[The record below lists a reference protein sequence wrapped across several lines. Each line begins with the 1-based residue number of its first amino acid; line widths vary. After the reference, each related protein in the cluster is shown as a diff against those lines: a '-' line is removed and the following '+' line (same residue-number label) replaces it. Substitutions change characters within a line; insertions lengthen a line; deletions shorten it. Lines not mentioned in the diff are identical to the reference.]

1 MDSIPD
7 KQIDQ
12 ENLIRRLSRL
22 VEVSVTLN
30 STLDPN
36 KLLKFIIDTAA
47 ELLECEAAS
56 VLLYNE
62 KRGELIF
69 ATATGSDPNK
79 LAQIPVPLDGSIA
92 GTIFREN
99 KPLVINNV
107 QEDPRHYQQV
117 SQSIHFQSRMLL
129 GVPMRIKNKVTGVLE
144 ALNKHTGNFNETD
157 VRLLTV
163 IADLA
168 AVAIHN
174 ASLMHELQKA
184 YDEISRIEKIKSDFI
199 AIASHELRTPLGVVL
214 GYAEF
219 LKEETHGELS
229 EHAERVLNSAMKLR
243 VLVEDMTNMNLM
255 HLGTTRLEL
264 HPVSIQSILKACREE
279 IANTAQAKGQ
289 RLDIKMPEQALI
301 VKADQEKLALVF
313 NNILNNAL
321 RFTPDGGI
329 IQVTAS
335 SEHKDVR
342 VEIRDSGIGIP
353 VNELDNIFKEF
364 YQVEDHMR
372 RRHGGMGL
380 GLSIA
385 QGIVRLHGGKIWA
398 ESKGDGQGTTIVVL
412 IPRQ

>member
-1 MDSIPD
+1 MTIPPVLQTD
-7 KQIDQ
+7 HD
-12 ENLIRRLSRL
+12 NLIRRLSRL

-47 ELLECEAAS
+47 DLLECEAAS

-62 KRGELIF
+62 KRGELFF

-79 LAQIPVPLDGSIA
+79 LAQIPVPIDSSIA

-99 KPLVINNV
+99 KPLVINDA
-107 QEDPRHYQQV
+107 QQDPRHYQQV
-117 SQSIHFQSRMLL
+117 GESVHFQTRMLL

-144 ALNKHTGNFNETD
+144 ALNKRTGAFDETD
-157 VRLLTV
+157 IRLLSV

-184 YDEISRIEKIKSDFI
+184 YDEISRVEKIKSDFI

-219 LKEETHGELS
+219 LKEETHGEVS
-229 EHAERVLNSAMKLR
+229 ELADRVLNSAIKLR

-264 HPVSIQSILKACREE
+264 HPVTIQSVLQAARDE
-279 IANTAQAKGQ
+279 IANTAQAKEQ
-289 RLDIKMPEQALI
+289 ELDIKLPEQPLM
-301 VKADQEKLALVF
+301 VKADPEKLPLVF
-313 NNILNNAL
+313 NNVLNNAV
-321 RFTPDGGI
+321 RFTPEGGK
-329 IQVTAS
+329 IQVLVTP
-335 SEHKDVR
+335 EHNDVR
-342 VEIRDSGIGIP
+342 VEIRDNGIGIP
-353 VNELDNIFKEF
+353 PKELDHIFEEF

-412 IPRQ
+412 IPRV